1 MDMYITCTG
10 AGAGK
15 EDDVEYRNGSRC
27 SDYGLDQALQSKV
40 NVSLGTAGSLCYFI
54 GCILFIPSLGNVVLG
69 DVLFIP
75 GSVMIMVS
83 QVWKLYRTGRTSSN
97 GDYSLLQSGQK
108 QAKFDIANLLADPP
122 LLCADVSLGIGAVAF
137 LAGAILFLPQYD
149 TSNEL
154 TTWGVYAFL
163 VGSVLFI
170 ATGLATFSRY
180 FCSAT
185 AI

>member
-1 MDMYITCTG
+1 M
-10 AGAGK
+10 
-15 EDDVEYRNGSRC
+15 
-27 SDYGLDQALQSKV
+27 
-40 NVSLGTAGSLCYFI
+40 
-54 GCILFIPSLGNVVLG
+54 G

-83 QVWKLYRTGRTSSN
+83 QVWKLHRAGCTSAV

-108 QAKFDIANLLADPP
+108 QNKFAIANLLADLP

-137 LAGAILFLPQYD
+137 LVGAILFLPQYEISD
-149 TSNEL
+149 EV

-170 ATGLATFSRY
+170 ATGLTTFYRY
-180 FCSAT
+180 FCT
-185 AI
+185 AAAA